1 MGVRA
6 PELDEAMVSASAGV
20 SDHFQECPSLEVA
33 FSGTS
38 SVMDYLHGVGTD
50 PSAAKV
56 KRKKKI
62 VRSGT
67 HSYFPNVHP
76 FSPKFKY

>member
-1 MGVRA
+1 MAGCLALLSVTDPMGVRA

-56 KRKKKI
+56 KRKK
-62 VRSGT
+62 
-67 HSYFPNVHP
+67 NNC
-76 FSPKFKY
+76 